1 MKMYEIIEMSE
12 EEIIKRIEEEE
23 NNLVDLRFQHELKN
37 LTNTA
42 KLSIAKKDIARL
54 KTVLKERQLK
64 SALETKRK
72 YNPGVILDK
81 WKIVTLRKSE

>member
-1 MKMYEIIEMSE
+1 MKMYEILEMND

-42 KLSIAKKDIARL
+42 KLNITRKDIARL
-54 KTVLKERQLK
+54 KTVLKARQSK
-64 SALETKRK
+64 AVAEKK
-72 YNPGVILDK
+72 EN
-81 WKIVTLRKSE
+81 

>member
-23 NNLVDLRFQHELKN
+23 SNLVDLRFQHELKN

-42 KLSIAKKDIARL
+42 KLSNAKKDIARL

-64 SALETKRK
+64 SSLEQKVK
-72 YNPGVILDK
+72 
-81 WKIVTLRKSE
+81 